1 MAVEGTLA
9 LVMAKTTSTDTQGS
23 RAPRALLAGV
33 AVVSALVAIAAVGAV
48 VYIRYVSSGLDQ
60 REVGGLSEA
69 LGDDPVNVIVLGS
82 DTREGLT
89 PGEQAVHGT
98 TQDVGG
104 RRSDTLILVHLD
116 PRRDKAVLVH
126 FPRDLRVDIPGRGM
140 DKINLAYNVGG
151 PSLVVQTVNR
161 FTGLPI
167 HHYVEVNFV
176 GFREVV
182 DSLGGVRM
190 CVDRP
195 LIDPVSLLNIKHAG
209 CSTFDGRRALAF
221 VRARNV
227 EGDAIPDFSRIA
239 RQQQFIRA
247 LLNKLLRVGT
257 LVNPGVVRNVAENI
271 TTDAELSTTDLLS
284 LGNELRSLAASGP
297 GGSTGV
303 DFRTVPSAPQE
314 IGGTA
319 FVVADETKSQKLF
332 DQLRLGQ
339 PLGSLG
345 KFQVG
350 TAASPANIKVVVLDA
365 GGGDRAQQVE
375 AALHRA
381 GFIVQDLR
389 DAPPGMQGSEV
400 LYRARKE
407 GLANV
412 VKAFFPELEVSPA
425 PKGIL
430 QGAAVAVLVGAD
442 FPVSA

>member
-9 LVMAKTTSTDTQGS
+9 LVMAKPTPTRTYAS
-23 RAPRALLAGV
+23 RAPRVLLAGV

-48 VYIRYVSSGLDQ
+48 VYIRYVA
-60 REVGGLSEA
+60 GGLNQEEVENLSEVI
-69 LGDDPVNVIVLGS
+69 GDDPVNVIVLGS

-89 PGEQAVHGT
+89 PGEQEVLGT
-98 TQDVGG
+98 TEDVGG

-116 PRRDKAVLVH
+116 PRREKAILVH
-126 FPRDLRVDIPGRGM
+126 FPRDLRVEIPGRGM
-140 DKINLAYNVGG
+140 DKINTAYNVGG
-151 PSLVVQTVNR
+151 PNLVVDTVKR

-182 DSLGGVRM
+182 DSLGGVRV

-195 LIDPVSLLNIKHAG
+195 MIDALSGLRIEKAG
-209 CSTFDGRRALAF
+209 CSTFNGRRALAF

-271 TTDAELSTTDLLS
+271 TTDARLSTTDLLS
-284 LGNELRSLAASGP
+284 LGNELRSLAATGSG
-297 GGSTGV
+297 GATGV
-303 DFRTVPSAPQE
+303 DFRTVPSAPEE

-332 DQLRLGQ
+332 DRLRLGE

-350 TAASPANIKVVVLDA
+350 TAASPATIKVVVLDA
-365 GGGDRAQQVE
+365 GGGERVAQVQG
-375 AALHRA
+375 ALHRA
-381 GFIVQDLR
+381 GFIVLALR
-389 DAPPGMQGSEV
+389 DAPPSLQRSEV
-400 LYRARKE
+400 LYRTGEE
-407 GLANV
+407 GLAEV
-412 VKAFFPELEVSPA
+412 VKGFFPNLDVRPA

-430 QGAAVAVLVGAD
+430 RGAVVAVLVGND
-442 FPVSA
+442 FPAAL

>member
-1 MAVEGTLA
+1 MEGTLA
-9 LVMAKTTSTDTQGS
+9 LVMAKTTPTRTRAS

-33 AVVSALVAIAAVGAV
+33 AILSALVAIGAVGAV
-48 VYIRYVSSGLDQ
+48 VYIRYVA
-60 REVGGLSEA
+60 GGLIQEDVEGLEA
-69 LGDDPVNVIVLGS
+69 TFGENPVNVIVLGS

-89 PGEQAVHGT
+89 PQEQEAHGT
-98 TQDVGG
+98 TEDVGG

-116 PRRDKAVLVH
+116 PRREKAVLVH
-126 FPRDLRVDIPGRGM
+126 FPRDLRVEIPGRGM
-140 DKINLAYNVGG
+140 DKINTAYNVGG
-151 PSLVVQTVNR
+151 PNLVVETVKR

-195 LIDPVSLLNIKHAG
+195 LIDPLARLNIKNAG
-209 CSTFDGRRALAF
+209 CSTFDGQRALAF

-257 LVNPGVVRNVAENI
+257 LVNPGVVRNVAENV
-271 TTDAELSTTDLLS
+271 TTDATLETTDLLA
-284 LGNELRSLAASGP
+284 LGNELRSLAATGP
-297 GGSTGV
+297 GGATGV

-319 FVVADETKSQKLF
+319 FVVADDAKSQRLF
-332 DQLRLGQ
+332 ERLRLGE

-350 TAASPANIKVVVLDA
+350 TAASPATIKVVVLDA
-365 GGGDRAQQVE
+365 GGGERAGQVQ

-381 GFIVQDLR
+381 GFIVLDLR
-389 DAPPGMQGSEV
+389 DAPPSLRRSEV
-400 LYRARKE
+400 LYRSGEE
-407 GLANV
+407 GLAEV
-412 VKAFFPELEVSPA
+412 VKGFFPNLDVRPA

-430 QGAAVAVLVGAD
+430 RGAVVAVLVGDD
-442 FPVSA
+442 FPAAP

>member
-1 MAVEGTLA
+1 ML
-9 LVMAKTTSTDTQGS
+9 
-23 RAPRALLAGV
+23 
-33 AVVSALVAIAAVGAV
+33 SALVAIAAVGAV
-48 VYIRYVSSGLDQ
+48 VYIRYVA
-60 REVGGLSEA
+60 GGLNQRDVEGLA
-69 LGDDPVNVIVLGS
+69 AAFGENPVNVIVLGS

-89 PGEQAVHGT
+89 PQEQEAHGT

-104 RRSDTLILVHLD
+104 KRSDTLILVHLD
-116 PRRDKAVLVH
+116 PRREKAVLVH
-126 FPRDLRVDIPGRGM
+126 FPRDLRVEIPGRGM
-140 DKINLAYNVGG
+140 DKINTAYNVGG
-151 PSLVVQTVNR
+151 PNLVVETVKR

-195 LIDPVSLLNIKHAG
+195 LIDPLARLRIPRAG
-209 CSTFDGRRALAF
+209 CSTFDGQRALAF

-247 LLNKLLRVGT
+247 VLNKLLRVGT
-257 LVNPGVVRNVAENI
+257 LVNPGVVRNVAENV
-271 TTDAELSTTDLLS
+271 TTDATLETTELLA
-284 LGNELRSLAASGP
+284 LGNELRSLAATGP
-297 GGSTGV
+297 GGATGV
-303 DFRTVPSAPQE
+303 DFRTVPSAPEE

-332 DQLRLGQ
+332 DRLRLGE

-350 TAASPANIKVVVLDA
+350 TAASPATIKVVVLDA
-365 GGGDRAQQVE
+365 GGGQRAEQVQ
-375 AALHRA
+375 AALDRA
-381 GFIVQDLR
+381 GFIMLEGR
-389 DAPPGMQGSEV
+389 DAPADLRSSEV
-400 LYRARKE
+400 LFKS
-407 GLANV
+407 GNDSLADV
-412 VKAFFPELEVSPA
+412 VKAFFPSLDVRQA

-430 QGAAVAVLVGAD
+430 RGAAVAVLVGDD
-442 FPVSA
+442 FPAAP